1 MDVASIVAENLADV
15 RGEIAAA
22 CDRAGRDP
30 DAVTLVAVT
39 KYADLV
45 WVRALL
51 AAGHWSLGE
60 SRPQQLVERA
70 ELLADKVP
78 EWHMVGHLQ
87 RNKVRRT
94 LPVATWTH
102 SVDSL
107 RLLEAIERIAAE
119 DDLRPRVLIEVNVGG
134 EDSKEGFSIDGI
146 RDAWDDVSKCEHVE
160 VGGLM
165 TMPPQSEPDEVRAC
179 FRRLR
184 ELRDELADRSHGEQ
198 PLPHLS
204 MGTSGDYPIAV
215 EEGATMV
222 RVGRTLFR
230 GLRE

>member
-1 MDVASIVAENLADV
+1 MDVQSVIEANLADV
-15 RGEIAAA
+15 RSRIAAA
-22 CDRAGRDP
+22 CERSGRD
-30 DAVTLVAVT
+30 VGSVKLVAVT
-39 KYADLV
+39 KYAELA

-51 AAGHWSLGE
+51 DAGHDSLGE

-70 ELLADKVP
+70 ELLADRVP

-107 RLLEAIERIAAE
+107 RLLETIDRIAAE
-119 DDLRPRVLIEVNVGG
+119 DELRPQVLIEVNIGG
-134 EDSKEGFSIDGI
+134 EDSKDGFSIDTVR
-146 RDAWDDVSKCEHVE
+146 RDWEEICSCEHVS
-160 VGGLM
+160 VAGLM
-165 TMPPQSEPDEVRAC
+165 TMPPRADDEAVRAY
-179 FRRLR
+179 FRTLR
-184 ELRDELADRSHGEQ
+184 ELRDELADRSHGDR
-198 PLPHLS
+198 PLPELS

-222 RVGRTLFR
+222 RVGRTLFE
-230 GLRE
+230 GLG